1 MYALNHICQLYA
13 NGVYYNMVIIETP
26 VFTRRVLEILSDDEY
41 KDLQVFLSTNPAAG
55 NIIPDSNGLRK
66 FRWSIKGKGK
76 RGGSRI
82 IYYWVKPKD
91 TLLMLFLFKK
101 NEQSN
106 LTADQLKKLKTII
119 AEEYL

>member
-1 MYALNHICQLYA
+1 
-13 NGVYYNMVIIETP
+13 MVIIETP

>member
-1 MYALNHICQLYA
+1 
-13 NGVYYNMVIIETP
+13 MVIIETP
-26 VFTRRVLEILSDDEY
+26 VFTRRVLDILSDDEY
-41 KDLQVFLSTNPAAG
+41 KDLQIFLAANPAAG
-55 NIIPDSNGLRK
+55 YIIPGSNGLRK
-66 FRWSIKGKGK
+66 LRWRIKGKGK

-106 LTADQLKKLKTII
+106 LTADQLKKLKSII
-119 AEEYL
+119 TQELL

>member
-1 MYALNHICQLYA
+1 
-13 NGVYYNMVIIETP
+13 MVIIETP
-26 VFTRRVLEILSDDEY
+26 VFTRRVLDILSDDEY
-41 KDLQVFLSTNPAAG
+41 KDLQVFLAANPAAG
-55 NIIPDSNGLRK
+55 DIIPGSNGLRK
-66 FRWSIKGKGK
+66 LRWSIKGKGK

-106 LTADQLKKLKTII
+106 LTADQLKRLKNII
-119 AEEYL
+119 TKELL